1 MTRKIHQAEMS
12 LEIPD
17 VEEKHNP
24 LYIVTAT
31 WTGRGPMHG
40 ARKIFT
46 RQHLTSASA
55 EKHAR
60 SLKPEYKKRRIYKL
74 Q

>member
-1 MTRKIHQAEMS
+1 MKRPIHQAD
-12 LEIPD
+12 LALVIPD
-17 VEEKHNP
+17 IEERLNTF
-24 LYIVTAT
+24 YIVTAT

-40 ARKIFT
+40 TRKIFGRT
-46 RQHLTSASA
+46 HLTPASA
-55 EKHAR
+55 EKHAN